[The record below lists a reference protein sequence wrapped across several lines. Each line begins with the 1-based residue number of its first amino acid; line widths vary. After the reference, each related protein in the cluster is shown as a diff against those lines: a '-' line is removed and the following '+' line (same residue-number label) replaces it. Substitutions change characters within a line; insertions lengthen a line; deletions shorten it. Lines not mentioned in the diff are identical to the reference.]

1 MAPEIDGKLYL
12 NDLEPRRRWRA
23 RAAQPGDMVTVEI
36 TESHDYDLVGR
47 VVEIQES
54 SPTARPLAANAAM
67 APVHK
72 ISTGAALRVL
82 A

>member
-1 MAPEIDGKLYL
+1 
-12 NDLEPRRRWRA
+12 
-23 RAAQPGDMVTVEI
+23 MVTVEI

-47 VVEIQES
+47 VIEVREALPALAGAAAGS
-54 SPTARPLAANAAM
+54 VAAPART
-67 APVHK
+67 